1 MLRYFNF
8 SLGQYW
14 QQALLLPSEVLR
26 SHLATGLG
34 LGSPVAIWWCV
45 ITCFSVALAQP
56 VEVNN
61 APQTKYRNIKGRIH
75 SFDAKRI
82 NVLTEDQQAWQVEL
96 TEGTVVEVKG
106 KASAALLQ
114 PQLQVAVRFYAE
126 VNDRAM
132 TVVPVK
138 KMTIFSPRKFFQ
150 PRIEESTDQ
159 GKTTQSSETEQSRDQ
174 GTSSAA
180 AQSQGESTQETEI
193 QGDDQT
199 NKPTSAERRRRRDR
213 SRAKVKKPGTRYYI
227 AGILKSFQ
235 PKKGRFVVDVG
246 QAGAIRGSVAADVV
260 VEVDFTS
267 HQFARPGDHILADIG
282 YTDYGEAGGQRRPSG
297 QPQQGAARKI
307 SITLADPTKDQP
319 LPEGRDK
326 KNRSDRRR

>member
-14 QQALLLPSEVLR
+14 QQIFFLPSGVLG
-26 SHLATGLG
+26 SHIATGLG
-34 LGSPVAIWWCV
+34 LGSPVATWWCV
-45 ITCFSVALAQP
+45 LTLFSVALAQP

-61 APQTKYRNIKGRIH
+61 APQTKYMDIKGRIH
-75 SFDAKRI
+75 SFNAKRI

-96 TEGTVVEVKG
+96 TVDTVVEVNG

-114 PQLQVAVRFYAE
+114 PQLHVRFHAE

-150 PRIEESTDQ
+150 PMIEKSTDQ
-159 GKTTQSSETEQSRDQ
+159 GKTTQSSETEQSNDQ
-174 GTSSAA
+174 GTSSAT
-180 AQSQGESTQETEI
+180 AQSQAEPTQETEMRS
-193 QGDDQT
+193 DDQT
-199 NKPTSAERRRRRDR
+199 NKPTSAERRRRRRDR
-213 SRAKVKKPGTRYYI
+213 SRAKVEKPGTRYYI

-260 VEVDFTS
+260 VEVDLTS
-267 HQFARPGDHILADIG
+267 HQFARPGDQILADIG
-282 YTDYGEAGGQRRPSG
+282 YTDYGESGGQRRPPG
-297 QPQQGAARKI
+297 RPQQGAARKI
-307 SITLADPTKDQP
+307 SITLADPTKDQR

-326 KNRSDRRR
+326 KSRSDRRR